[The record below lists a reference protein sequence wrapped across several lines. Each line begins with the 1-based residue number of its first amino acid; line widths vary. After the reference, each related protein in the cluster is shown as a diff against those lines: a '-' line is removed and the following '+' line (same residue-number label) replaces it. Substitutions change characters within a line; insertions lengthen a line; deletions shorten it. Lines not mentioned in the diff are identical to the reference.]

1 MSTRKIYRIEQM
13 NSQGIANDL
22 VLMAALSNGS
32 GKYTS
37 LDYMEQYIK
46 EEKKKYPVLCQDITA
61 SRVDNN
67 ILCIDKGTTHLL
79 RLTEVEIMELVDEDS
94 PTLNRYSNT
103 IADETAHELLT

>member
-79 RLTEVEIMELVDEDS
+79 RLTEVEIMELVDEECV
-94 PTLNRYSNT
+94 TLNRQT
-103 IADETAHELLT
+103 GLADEQHEHLLN